1 MSNGSELLAPVWSHL
16 TQMQPVKAEG
26 VYLYD
31 AEGNRHIDFTSGIG
45 VVNTGHCHPQI
56 VDAIRQQSGD
66 LIFGQM
72 NIVVPPKA
80 VELAQK
86 LNEVTPASIDRFFF
100 ANSGAEAVE
109 ASV

>member
-45 VVNTGHCHPQI
+45 VVNTGQ
-56 VDAIRQQSGD
+56 
-66 LIFGQM
+66 
-72 NIVVPPKA
+72 
-80 VELAQK
+80 
-86 LNEVTPASIDRFFF
+86 
-100 ANSGAEAVE
+100 
-109 ASV
+109 